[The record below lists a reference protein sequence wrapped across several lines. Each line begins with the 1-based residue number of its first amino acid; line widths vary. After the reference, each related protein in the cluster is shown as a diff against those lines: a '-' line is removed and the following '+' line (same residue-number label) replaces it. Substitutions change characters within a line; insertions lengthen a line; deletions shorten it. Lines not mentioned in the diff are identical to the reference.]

1 MTDSFGLSA
10 LDADKRREKLEKA
23 SRVTFKV
30 GMWIVLILAGVVI
43 GVNSKAPAKPMFI
56 SSAAV
61 VRTCQI
67 DHRENCLVC
76 SFTDS
81 EGRERHK
88 NTHCPALA
96 PSGLM
101 AFPLVRN

>member
-1 MTDSFGLSA
+1 MDSFGLA
-10 LDADKRREKLEKA
+10 AIDADKRREKLEKA
-23 SRVTFKV
+23 YRVSFKV

-56 SSAAV
+56 ASADP

-81 EGRERHK
+81 EGRVKHR
-88 NTHCPALA
+88 NAHCPALA

-101 AFPLVRN
+101 AFPLARK